1 MTVQSNEKMLAEIF
15 RIYQPPLDTKPAE
28 FRIYYDKDTNEILFF
43 SQEELPHPYVI
54 TTENIYMSGRA
65 DLYKIV
71 EGQLVRRDEYSSI
84 KLQLRP
90 NGSKFK
96 SAKNDQQF
104 AVDDSYTGAV
114 EGWDLNG

>member
-1 MTVQSNEKMLAEIF
+1 MTNEEMLAEIF
-15 RIYQPPLDTKPAE
+15 KIYQPPPQPKSAE
-28 FRIYYDKDTNEILFF
+28 YRIYYDADSKEILHF
-43 SQEELPHPYVI
+43 SQEDLPHPYVV

-71 EGQLVRRDEYSSI
+71 DGQLVPKEIYSSI

-90 NGSKFK
+90 NGSMFK
-96 SAKNDQQF
+96 AAKNDQQF